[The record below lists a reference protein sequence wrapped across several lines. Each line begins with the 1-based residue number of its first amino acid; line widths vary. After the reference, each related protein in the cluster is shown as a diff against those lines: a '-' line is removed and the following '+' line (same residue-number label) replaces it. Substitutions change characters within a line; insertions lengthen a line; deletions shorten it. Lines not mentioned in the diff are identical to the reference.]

1 MNIQYIG
8 MEGAKLDNAFNGS
21 DTLINLL
28 NKRLKDEVFFNELGN
43 PAYLNNKNFYR
54 TFDLIEGETD
64 YKVEIESIHEKGMVI
79 ELICAVD
86 AGMNKYNTA
95 TSGLLILK
103 DDDVPKFIITG
114 IDARENKEMAKK
126 EDIIWTKVNEEITK
140 ELISDLL
147 KRIDEPYLVGE
158 KPKDTLLTKNHNQKK
173 MMEVKNKLYERL
185 GYFTDYVNSFETEQ
199 EITM

>member
-8 MEGAKLDNAFNGS
+8 VEGAKLDNAFNGS

-28 NKRLKDEVFFNELGN
+28 NKRLKDEVFFNELGS

-140 ELISDLL
+140 ELISDLG

>member
-8 MEGAKLDNAFNGS
+8 VEGAKLDNAFNGS
-21 DTLINLL
+21 NTLINLL

-126 EDIIWTKVNEEITK
+126 EDIIWIKVNEEITK
-140 ELISDLL
+140 ELISDLG

-158 KPKDTLLTKNHNQKK
+158 NPKDTLLTKNHNQKK

>member
-8 MEGAKLDNAFNGS
+8 VEGAKLDNAFNGS
-21 DTLINLL
+21 NTLINLL

-140 ELISDLL
+140 ELIGDLG

>member
-8 MEGAKLDNAFNGS
+8 VEGATLDNAFTGS
-21 DTLINLL
+21 DTLVNLL

-54 TFDLIEGETD
+54 TFDLIEGEID

-140 ELISDLL
+140 ELISDLG